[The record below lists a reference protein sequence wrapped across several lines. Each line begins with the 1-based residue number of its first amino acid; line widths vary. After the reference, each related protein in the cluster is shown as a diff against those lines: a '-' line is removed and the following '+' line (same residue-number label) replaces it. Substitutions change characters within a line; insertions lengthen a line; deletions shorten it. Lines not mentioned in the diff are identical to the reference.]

1 MQFFQKKTPYNTMR
15 SHLASFQKG
24 FTKWFNPL
32 YWTNFYILCEVSVA
46 SISQSSFYFP
56 GQMLL
61 FLRSDI
67 LLRVAAISQV
77 RCGFSRKRRHIMSR
91 EAILLLFKKD
101 LLNGSFPSIKLTST
115 YNVKWVFAKELW
127 KKMAFAIF
135 WKGSFH
141 TCLCQDGS
149 ISNSLQ
155 DICLKWSRKE

>member
-1 MQFFQKKTPYNTMR
+1 MR
-15 SHLASFQKG
+15 SHIASFQKG

-77 RCGFSRKRRHIMSR
+77 RCGFSRKRRHILSR

-127 KKMAFAIF
+127 KKMVFTIF